1 MPMTFLYAKSKI
13 NVTGAYQMSRVL
25 MTITFLCLA
34 TKSSS
39 VCKMNK
45 TTTNKKKCTMINNS
59 LYIFLTTFYLT
70 IVGKGYSLT
79 FSGCWEMRC

>member
-45 TTTNKKKCTMINNS
+45 TTTKKNAP
-59 LYIFLTTFYLT
+59 
-70 IVGKGYSLT
+70 
-79 FSGCWEMRC
+79 

>member
-45 TTTNKKKCTMINNS
+45 TTTTKKNAP
-59 LYIFLTTFYLT
+59 
-70 IVGKGYSLT
+70 
-79 FSGCWEMRC
+79 